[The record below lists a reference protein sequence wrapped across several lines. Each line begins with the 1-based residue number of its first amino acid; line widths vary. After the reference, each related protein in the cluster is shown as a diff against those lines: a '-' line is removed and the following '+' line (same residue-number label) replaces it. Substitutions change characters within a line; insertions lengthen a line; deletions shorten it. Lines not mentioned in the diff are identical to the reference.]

1 MSDWDRIPTERL
13 TYWARRCRELIQME
27 TAGISLKKKPSAG
40 DLKGIEL
47 QERMLTAITAE
58 LTRRENA

>member
-1 MSDWDRIPTERL
+1 MSWDRIPTERL
-13 TYWARRCRELIQME
+13 TYWAQRCRELIQME
-27 TAGISLKKKPSAG
+27 TAGVSLKKKPTKG

-58 LTRRENA
+58 LDRRQG